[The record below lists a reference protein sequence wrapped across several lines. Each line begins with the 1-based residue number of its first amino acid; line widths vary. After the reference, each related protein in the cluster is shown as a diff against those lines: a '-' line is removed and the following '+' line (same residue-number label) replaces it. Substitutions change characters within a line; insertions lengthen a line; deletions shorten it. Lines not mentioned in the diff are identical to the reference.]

1 MHLHESIL
9 PQNPLPS
16 RLPHDTEQSSV
27 CSSGEGLFVGGMKT
41 EESRELVPLSL
52 VHVMLIV

>member
-1 MHLHESIL
+1 MYISVL
-9 PQNPLPS
+9 PQTPLPS
-16 RLPHDTEQSSV
+16 RLPRDTEQSSV